1 MRENKIKG
9 LCMGSGKKKIMKNNK
24 TQKHELKPDEIHN

>member
-9 LCMGSGKKKIMKNNK
+9 LCMGSGKKKRIMKNNK
-24 TQKHELKPDEIHN
+24 TQKHELKTR